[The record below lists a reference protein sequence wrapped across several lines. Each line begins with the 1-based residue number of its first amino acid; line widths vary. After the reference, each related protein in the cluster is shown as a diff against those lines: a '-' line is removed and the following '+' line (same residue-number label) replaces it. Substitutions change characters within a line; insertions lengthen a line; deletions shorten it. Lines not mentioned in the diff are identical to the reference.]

1 MHIAVCDDNIADR
14 KQMERLLTRASDQQ
28 KKSGHEGYYID
39 LYGNIPS
46 LMQYPQMYDVIF
58 LDIVNGSQNGLDIA
72 RKLRADGIVC
82 CIVLCSSVWDY
93 EALSASSHDS
103 FLYMHKPVLATD
115 LNDMLIL
122 CEKKRIHPEPM
133 IELRG
138 ESNTIYAHCDEIRYV
153 TTLQK
158 GLLSVTLTDNR
169 NVHILS
175 DAANFYEQLVDF
187 YSFIP
192 ITDHSIINIHHL
204 TGKSFLHVTM
214 DNGQKLYVS
223 PFFFSNVKE
232 ALRIIK

>member
-14 KQMERLLTRASDQQ
+14 KQMERLLARASDQQ
-28 KKSGHEGYYID
+28 KRNGHEGYYID

-72 RKLRADGIVC
+72 AKLRAEGIVC

-93 EALSASSHDS
+93 EALSGSLDS
-103 FLYMHKPVLATD
+103 FLYMHKPVLAAG
-115 LNDMLIL
+115 LSDMLSL
-122 CEKKRIHPEPM
+122 CEKNRIHPEPM
-133 IELRG
+133 VELRG
-138 ESNTIYAHCDEIRYV
+138 ESRTIYAHCDEILYV

-192 ITDHSIINIHHL
+192 ITDRSIINIHHM
-204 TGKSFLHVTM
+204 TSKSLVRVVM
-214 DNGQKLYVS
+214 DNGQRFYVS
-223 PFFFSNVKE
+223 PTFWSNVKE
-232 ALRIIK
+232 ALRVIK

>member
-14 KQMERLLTRASDQQ
+14 KQMERLLARASNQQ
-28 KKSGHEGYYID
+28 KKNGHEGYYVD

-72 RKLRADGIVC
+72 LKLRADGIVC

-93 EALSASSHDS
+93 ETLSGSSHDS
-103 FLYMHKPVLATD
+103 FLYMHKPILAAE
-115 LNDMLIL
+115 LSDMLIV
-122 CEKKRIHPEPM
+122 CEKKRIHSEPM
-133 IELRG
+133 VELRG
-138 ESNTIYAHCDEIRYV
+138 ESQTIYAHCDEILYA

-158 GLLSVTLTDNR
+158 GLLSVTLTDHR

-192 ITDHSIINIHHL
+192 ITDHSIINIHHMISRSL
-204 TGKSFLHVTM
+204 MRVIM
-214 DNGQKLYVS
+214 DDGQKFYVS
-223 PFFFSNVKE
+223 PTFWSNVKE
-232 ALRIIK
+232 ALRVTK